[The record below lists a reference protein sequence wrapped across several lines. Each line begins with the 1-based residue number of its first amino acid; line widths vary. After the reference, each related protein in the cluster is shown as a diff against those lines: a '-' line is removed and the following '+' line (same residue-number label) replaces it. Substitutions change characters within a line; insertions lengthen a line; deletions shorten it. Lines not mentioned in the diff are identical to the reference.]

1 MHIGWSVHRTFLAVI
16 GATLIHLRKSKEPG
30 ERERRKYL
38 PPGIYRANRGI
49 MRPKRSSPL
58 AVDNGKLALKFQTVE
73 MAELTARQLD
83 HVPRSYWSNSLA
95 QRRGS
100 RFFQCSR

>member
-1 MHIGWSVHRTFLAVI
+1 MHIGYSVHRTFLAVI
-16 GATLIHLRKSKEPG
+16 GATLNRLRNSKEPG

-49 MRPKRSSPL
+49 RRSKRSSAL
-58 AVDNGKLALKFQTVE
+58 DVDNGKLALKFQKVD
-73 MAELTARQLD
+73 MAELAAGQLGD
-83 HVPRSYWSNSLA
+83 FLCSYWSNSLA